1 MADARIIYVYK
12 DWDAAIPEKIGAIY
26 VEGGKGK
33 EVISFEYDNA
43 WLENVDTSLIFDPDL
58 MLYKGRQYA
67 PLDKSMFGI
76 FADSCPDRWGRLLM
90 KRREAI
96 IAKKEERKPKRL
108 TDIDFLLGVYD
119 ETRMGGLRFS
129 VTEDGPFLSDDRELA
144 TPPWTTLRKLE
155 SASLAFEKNEDGM
168 EEKWLK
174 QLLAPGSSLGGAR
187 PKASVSA
194 PDGSL
199 WIAKFPSKHDD
210 INVGAW
216 EMVVHDLAV
225 MCGLDVP
232 EAKLEHFSKTGS
244 TFLTKRFDRD
254 GEHRIHFASA
264 MTLLGKNDGASAA
277 DGSSYL
283 DIVSLI
289 RKYGATPKKDLL
301 ELWKRIVFNMAVSN
315 TDDHLRNHGFILTNE
330 GWCLSPLYD
339 VNPNSDGDVLS
350 LNVDE
355 YSNLID
361 FELALDVAPA
371 FGLTEKQAKIQLD
384 EIKSIV
390 ENNWRMLAKKQGL
403 ARGEIEGMA
412 PAFDL
417 EFKGSI
423 NPI

>member
-12 DWDAAIPEKIGAIY
+12 DWDAAIPEKIGTIY

-174 QLLAPGSSLGGAR
+174 QLLAPGSSLAGAR

-194 PDGSL
+194 PDG
-199 WIAKFPSKHDD
+199 
-210 INVGAW
+210 
-216 EMVVHDLAV
+216 
-225 MCGLDVP
+225 
-232 EAKLEHFSKTGS
+232 
-244 TFLTKRFDRD
+244 
-254 GEHRIHFASA
+254 
-264 MTLLGKNDGASAA
+264 
-277 DGSSYL
+277 
-283 DIVSLI
+283 
-289 RKYGATPKKDLL
+289 
-301 ELWKRIVFNMAVSN
+301 
-315 TDDHLRNHGFILTNE
+315 
-330 GWCLSPLYD
+330 
-339 VNPNSDGDVLS
+339 
-350 LNVDE
+350 
-355 YSNLID
+355 
-361 FELALDVAPA
+361 
-371 FGLTEKQAKIQLD
+371 
-384 EIKSIV
+384 
-390 ENNWRMLAKKQGL
+390 
-403 ARGEIEGMA
+403 
-412 PAFDL
+412 
-417 EFKGSI
+417 
-423 NPI
+423 